1 MRDTMAETS
10 GAETSGAASAGGR
23 EDGESGKVVLAA
35 IAANLAIT
43 VTKFVAALITG
54 SASMLSEAVHS
65 LVDTGNEALMLVG
78 LKRSKKPPDERH
90 PFGYARELYFW
101 TFVVALVIFAGGA
114 VVSIYEGV
122 EKILHPQPVES
133 AWINFVV
140 LGVAFVMEAI
150 SWVVALRAFNADRG
164 EAGVFETVHASKDPT
179 VFIVLFEDSAAL
191 VGLVVAAACLSAD
204 LLLDQPV
211 YDGVGSILIG
221 LVLAATAAF
230 LAYETKSLL
239 IGEAARPDLVH
250 GVRALVREEEAVDHM
265 NEVLTIHL
273 GPKVVIVNLSLDV
286 RDEVSAGEVERALAR
301 IERRVKERFP
311 EIRRVFTEVRAAGDR
326 PNLAD
331 G

>member
-1 MRDTMAETS
+1 MARDALAEAVEPA
-10 GAETSGAASAGGR
+10 GPASAGGGEDR
-23 EDGESGKVVLAA
+23 ESAKVVFAA

-43 VTKFVAALITG
+43 VTKFVAALLTG

-78 LKRSKKPPDERH
+78 LKRSRKPPDERH

-114 VVSIYEGV
+114 VVSLYEGV
-122 EKILHPQPVES
+122 EKILHPHPVEQ

-150 SWVVALRAFNADRG
+150 SWVVALRAFNAERG

-191 VGLVVAAACLSAD
+191 VGLVIAAACLSAD

-250 GVRALVREEEAVDHM
+250 GVRALVQEEDVVDHV

-273 GPKVVIVNLSLDV
+273 GPTAVIVNLSVDV
-286 RDEVSAGEVERALAR
+286 RDEVGAGEVEQALAR

-311 EIRRVFTEVRAAGDR
+311 EISRVFTELRAAGER
-326 PNLAD
+326 ATLAK

>member
-1 MRDTMAETS
+1 MARNAMTATAD
-10 GAETSGAASAGGR
+10 GA
-23 EDGESGKVVLAA
+23 EDGESGRVVFAA
-35 IAANLAIT
+35 IASNLAIT
-43 VTKFVAALITG
+43 VTKFVAAVFTG

-122 EKILHPQPVES
+122 EKILHPQQVES
-133 AWINFVV
+133 PWINFVV
-140 LGVAFVMEAI
+140 LGIAFVMEGI
-150 SWVVALRAFNADRG
+150 SWTIALRAFNASRG
-164 EAGVFETVHASKDPT
+164 EAGVIETVHASKDPT

-191 VGLVVAAACLSAD
+191 VGLLIAAACLSAD
-204 LLLDQPV
+204 LVLDQPV
-211 YDGVGSILIG
+211 WDGIGSVLIG
-221 LVLAATAAF
+221 LVLAMTAAF

-239 IGEAARPDLVH
+239 IGESARPDLVR
-250 GVRALVREEEAVDHM
+250 GVRALLMEDAAVDRV

-273 GPKVVIVNLSLDV
+273 GPQVVIVTVSLDV
-286 RDEVSAGEVERALAR
+286 RDEVSAGQVEQALAR
-301 IERRVKERFP
+301 IERRVTERFP
-311 EIRRVFTEVRAAGDR
+311 EIRRVFTEVRAAGLPTDNR
-326 PNLAD
+326 TNRN